1 MSRPTKTKAL
11 ERLRRALN
19 AIPELS
25 TMPARS
31 QEFKKWQRNTAIAIE
46 HTFGEKS
53 RHLEEFRKINYAPV
67 ILMSGTITDWQ
78 TPYLN
83 GLANAKPMLESMI
96 EEVEEYWSNGGQEN
110 AGPAQT
116 EQRQASSSSRQV
128 FVVHGRDEGSKNTVC
143 RLLTQLDLKPV
154 SLGEK
159 ANRGRTIIEKFEHHA
174 QVAFAVVLLTP
185 DDTGSLQGQDQDLRP
200 RARQNVIFELGF
212 FIGRLGRNKVCALTK
227 GAVEIPSDYS
237 GVAYIPF
244 DDGGAWKLALVQE
257 LKAAGMEVDANLAF

>member
-1 MSRPTKTKAL
+1 
-11 ERLRRALN
+11 
-19 AIPELS
+19 
-25 TMPARS
+25 MPADS
-31 QEFKKWQRNTAIAIE
+31 QVFRKWHRNTEIAVE
-46 HTFGEKS
+46 RTFEETP
-53 RHLEEFRKINYAPV
+53 RHLEEFRKINYAPIV
-67 ILMSGTITDWQ
+67 FFSGTSIDWQ

-83 GLANAKPMLESMI
+83 GLASAEAMLESMI
-96 EEVEEYWSNGGQEN
+96 EEVEEYWSDEGKKN
-110 AGPAQT
+110 AGPAQA

-244 DDGGAWKLALVQE
+244 DDGGAWKMALVQE
-257 LKAAGMEVDANLAF
+257 LKAADMEVDANLVF